1 MLLSLLLNKI
11 PVIQVVGS
19 PETIE
24 IERISIDSRDAI
36 KKSIFVAIKG
46 FKLDGHKF
54 IPQAISNGASA
65 VVLEN
70 DDNQFDQLLKKNNV
84 VKILVNNSK
93 KTLAQISNTF
103 YNTPSAKLN
112 LIGITGTKG
121 KTTTSYFIKNI
132 LESAGRKTGLIG
144 TNKNMIG
151 SKEISTKL
159 TTPES
164 HVINYLLNEM
174 VSENCSDCVMEVSS
188 HSLEL
193 SRVDELDFNIGVFT
207 NITSDHLDFHS
218 SFENYL
224 EAKKI
229 LFDNLKENA
238 KVVFN
243 YDDQNWKYLLSNCS
257 AEKLG
262 YSVNHET
269 DLSIKNVEYSL
280 DGTKYILKYNDQNY
294 EVNTNLIGLFNA
306 YNSAAAIGAALVSGV
321 KIKDA
326 IEGVR
331 LTPQVPGRFEVLNST
346 NKKVI
351 VDYSHTADSLNQ
363 ALKAIKHIVKDERPI
378 YTVFGCGGDRDKTKR
393 PIMGKIAEELS
404 DFVYVTSDNPRTE
417 DPFQIIQEIEN
428 GMLEKNHSVI
438 EDREKAIQ
446 KAIKD
451 SEENA
456 VILIAGKGHENYQE
470 INGVRNYFSDK
481 ETAEKFL

>member
-84 VKILVNNSK
+84 VKILVNNSR

-207 NITSDHLDFHS
+207 NITSDHLDF
-218 SFENYL
+218 
-224 EAKKI
+224 
-229 LFDNLKENA
+229 
-238 KVVFN
+238 
-243 YDDQNWKYLLSNCS
+243 
-257 AEKLG
+257 
-262 YSVNHET
+262 
-269 DLSIKNVEYSL
+269 
-280 DGTKYILKYNDQNY
+280 
-294 EVNTNLIGLFNA
+294 
-306 YNSAAAIGAALVSGV
+306 
-321 KIKDA
+321 
-326 IEGVR
+326 
-331 LTPQVPGRFEVLNST
+331 
-346 NKKVI
+346 
-351 VDYSHTADSLNQ
+351 
-363 ALKAIKHIVKDERPI
+363 
-378 YTVFGCGGDRDKTKR
+378 
-393 PIMGKIAEELS
+393 
-404 DFVYVTSDNPRTE
+404 
-417 DPFQIIQEIEN
+417 
-428 GMLEKNHSVI
+428 
-438 EDREKAIQ
+438 
-446 KAIKD
+446 
-451 SEENA
+451 
-456 VILIAGKGHENYQE
+456 
-470 INGVRNYFSDK
+470 
-481 ETAEKFL
+481 